1 MAGNSGEKKK
11 DDYQT
16 KELLLKAGRKEFL
29 EKGFEKASLRK
40 ICDNAGVTTGAVY
53 FFFENKEDLFHQI
66 VVKAVEEMK
75 ILGETLVN
83 EELEGISSS
92 GEGDKK
98 LMAFLWNHREEMQ
111 LLLEKSKGTRY
122 EKLKDEIFSQ
132 MERNFTMFFQ
142 KYGNI
147 EADKELIAIL
157 VKMRLKGYME
167 LLKGGYPMEKM
178 VQLSQLI
185 GCYADGGFDSLMTEL
200 KKNQKNNKEM

>member
-1 MAGNSGEKKK
+1 MTGNSGEKKK

-16 KELLLKAGRKEFL
+16 KELLLKVGRKEFL

-40 ICDNAGVTTGAVY
+40 ICANAGVTTGAVY

-66 VVKAVEEMK
+66 VEKTVEEMK
-75 ILGETLVN
+75 KLGETLVN
-83 EELEGISSS
+83 EELENISTS
-92 GEGDKK
+92 GESDKK
-98 LMAFLWNHREEMQ
+98 LMEFLCNYREEIQM
-111 LLLEKSKGTRY
+111 LVEKSKGTRY
-122 EKLKDEIFSQ
+122 ENLKDEIFSQ
-132 MERNFTMFFQ
+132 MEQNFTMFFE

-147 EADKELIAIL
+147 EADKDLIAIL

-185 GCYADGGFDSLMTEL
+185 GCYADGGFDSLMTEV
-200 KKNQKNNKEM
+200 KEKHKYKEEM